1 MSEHVTRKPSFSIG
15 LKLLIAAAIAIVVPA
30 GWGQN
35 NATTT
40 GPSPSA
46 ENPVVK
52 PIEFDVVSIKPDKS
66 ESGMIR
72 MMTRADGFSGTNV
85 TLKMV
90 LEMAYGIKEDL
101 ISGEPGW
108 ADSTNFD
115 IEAKLTPDDA
125 AALKNLTDD
134 ERSLARKH
142 MFQTFLADR
151 FQLKAHVETK
161 QLPVY
166 ELVLAKSGSKMK
178 KATPGDT
185 YANGVKGPDGT
196 AHAGMMSIRNEGS
209 GQQLIGQGIP
219 LTTLV
224 GLLSRQVHR
233 TVLDKT
239 GLTDKYDVT
248 LKWTNENNSAPADGE
263 DAAPSIFTALEEQ
276 LGLKL
281 QNAKGPVDT
290 LVVDHIEKPSEN

>member
-1 MSEHVTRKPSFSIG
+1 MKP
-15 LKLLIAAAIAIVVPA
+15 LLVAGVFACVAINASGQAHPA
-30 GWGQN
+30 PTDTPL
-35 NATTT
+35 ATAN
-40 GPSPSA
+40 S
-46 ENPVVK
+46 VVK
-52 PIEFDVVSIKPDKS
+52 PIEFDVVSIKADKS

-72 MMTRADGFSGTNV
+72 VMNKPDGYSGTNI

-101 ISGEPGW
+101 ISGEPSW
-108 ADSTNFD
+108 VDSSNFD
-115 IEAKLTPDDA
+115 IEAKLTPEDA

-166 ELVLAKSGSKMK
+166 ELVLAKGGLKMK
-178 KATPGDT
+178 KAIPGDT
-185 YANGVKGPDGT
+185 YAKGVKGPDGV

-209 GQQLIGQGIP
+209 GEALIGQGISV
-219 LTTLV
+219 TSLV
-224 GLLSRQVHR
+224 GMLSRQVHR

-239 GLTDKYDVT
+239 GLTGNYDIT
-248 LKWTNENNSAPADGE
+248 LKWTTEDNSAPADGD
-263 DAAPSIFTALEEQ
+263 DAAPSLFTALEEQ
-276 LGLKL
+276 LGLRL
-281 QNAKGPVDT
+281 QSAKGPVDT
-290 LVVDHIEKPSEN
+290 LVVDHVEKPSEN